1 MYKNNLNLRNGKSE
15 YYTYYHI
22 SLVDNDEII
31 PKTFI
36 PRIPNR
42 SMDDEDNSV
51 PRICVAEEISGCIK
65 AFPDKISF
73 ALCNDLM
80 GSVYLFVY
88 KIDITKIGCE
98 NILYW
103 NQIKDLVPDASTTK
117 EAWITKEFT
126 ATPILVRFQED
137 YYDYEPVD
145 NEIYTDTI
153 IGEDTLNYIKSNFNI
168 ITYYKKE
175 GYKDQ
180 YVIKYKT
187 DEYTKDLW
195 MVIAQSH
202 LRQFNRKEYDEFMD
216 ALDSLVEPY

>member
-1 MYKNNLNLRNGKSE
+1 MENNLNLRNGKSE
-15 YYTYYHI
+15 YFTFYHV
-22 SLVDNDEII
+22 SLVEDEIS

-42 SMDDEDNSV
+42 SMDDEDNSI

-88 KIDITKIGCE
+88 KVDVTKIGCE
-98 NILYW
+98 NILFW

-126 ATPILVRFQED
+126 TTPILVRFQDD

-145 NEIYTDTI
+145 NELYTDTI
-153 IGEDTLNYIKSNFNI
+153 IGKDTLDFITSNFNI

-180 YVIKYKT
+180 YIIKYKT

-195 MVIAQSH
+195 MVITQSH
-202 LRQFNRKEYDEFMD
+202 LRQFNRKEYDEFMKE
-216 ALDSLVEPY
+216 LDKLVESY

>member
-1 MYKNNLNLRNGKSE
+1 MENNLNLRNGKSE
-15 YYTYYHI
+15 YFTYYHV
-22 SLVDNDEII
+22 SLVEDEIS
-31 PKTFI
+31 PKTFV

-42 SMDDEDNSV
+42 SMDDEDTSIS
-51 PRICVAEEISGCIK
+51 RICVAEEISGCIK

-80 GSVYLFVY
+80 GSAYLFVY
-88 KIDITKIGCE
+88 KVDMTKIGCE

-126 ATPILVRFQED
+126 SIPILVRFQDD

-145 NEIYTDTI
+145 NELYTDTI
-153 IGEDTLNYIKSNFNI
+153 IGKDTLDFITSNFNI

-180 YVIKYKT
+180 YIIKYKT

-202 LRQFNRKEYDEFMD
+202 LRQFNRKGYDEFMKE
-216 ALDSLVEPY
+216 LDKLVESY

>member
-1 MYKNNLNLRNGKSE
+1 MNKNDLNLRNGKSE
-15 YYTYYHI
+15 YFTYYHV
-22 SLVDNDEII
+22 SLVEDKIL
-31 PKTFI
+31 PKTFV
-36 PRIPNR
+36 PRTPNR
-42 SMDDEDNSV
+42 SMDDEDTSI

-65 AFPDKISF
+65 AFSDKISF

-80 GSVYLFVY
+80 GSAYLFVY
-88 KIDITKIGCE
+88 KVDMTKIGCE

-103 NQIKDLVPDASTTK
+103 NQIKDLVPDASSTK

-126 ATPILVRFQED
+126 ATPILVRFQEN

-145 NEIYTDTI
+145 NNLYTDTV
-153 IGEDTLNYIKSNFNI
+153 IGKDTLDFIINNFNI

-175 GYKDQ
+175 NYTDQ

-202 LRQFNRKEYDEFMD
+202 LRQFNRKGYDEFMKE
-216 ALDSLVEPY
+216 LDRLVESY

>member
-1 MYKNNLNLRNGKSE
+1 MNKNNLNLRNGKSE
-15 YYTYYHI
+15 YFTYYHV
-22 SLVDNDEII
+22 SLVEDKISS
-31 PKTFI
+31 KTFV

-42 SMDDEDNSV
+42 SMDDEDISI
-51 PRICVAEEISGCIK
+51 PRICVAEELSGCIK

-80 GSVYLFVY
+80 GSAYLFVY
-88 KIDITKIGCE
+88 KVDMTKIGCE

-103 NQIKDLVPDASTTK
+103 NQIKDLVPDASSTK

-126 ATPILVRFQED
+126 ATPILVRFQEN

-145 NEIYTDTI
+145 NNLYTDTI
-153 IGEDTLNYIKSNFNI
+153 IGKDTLDFIISNFNI

-175 GYKDQ
+175 NYKDR

-202 LRQFNRKEYDEFMD
+202 LRQFNRKGYDEFMEE
-216 ALDSLVEPY
+216 LDKLVESY

>member
-1 MYKNNLNLRNGKSE
+1 MNKNNLNLRNGKSE
-15 YYTYYHI
+15 YFTYYHV
-22 SLVDNDEII
+22 SLVEDKIL
-31 PKTFI
+31 PKTFV

-42 SMDDEDNSV
+42 SMDDEDTSV
-51 PRICVAEEISGCIK
+51 PRICVAEELSGCIK

-80 GSVYLFVY
+80 GSAYLFVY
-88 KIDITKIGCE
+88 KVDMTKIGCE

-103 NQIKDLVPDASTTK
+103 NQIKDLVPDASSTK

-126 ATPILVRFQED
+126 ATPILVRFQEN

-145 NEIYTDTI
+145 NNLYTDTI
-153 IGEDTLNYIKSNFNI
+153 IGKDTLDFIINNFNI

-175 GYKDQ
+175 NYKDQ

-202 LRQFNRKEYDEFMD
+202 LRQFNRKGYDEFMKE
-216 ALDSLVEPY
+216 LDRLVESY

>member
-1 MYKNNLNLRNGKSE
+1 MNKNNLNLRNGKSE
-15 YYTYYHI
+15 YFTYYHV
-22 SLVDNDEII
+22 SLVEDKISS
-31 PKTFI
+31 KTFV

-42 SMDDEDNSV
+42 SMDDEDTSI
-51 PRICVAEEISGCIK
+51 PRICVAEELSGCIK

-80 GSVYLFVY
+80 GSAYLFVY
-88 KIDITKIGCE
+88 KVDMTKIECE

-103 NQIKDLVPDASTTK
+103 NQIKDLVPDASSTK

-126 ATPILVRFQED
+126 ATPILVRFQEN

-145 NEIYTDTI
+145 NNLYTDTI
-153 IGEDTLNYIKSNFNI
+153 IGKDTLDFIISNFNI

-175 GYKDQ
+175 NYKDR

-202 LRQFNRKEYDEFMD
+202 LRQFNRKGYDEFMEE
-216 ALDSLVEPY
+216 LDKLVESY

>member
-1 MYKNNLNLRNGKSE
+1 MNKNNLNLRNGKSE
-15 YYTYYHI
+15 YFTYYHV
-22 SLVDNDEII
+22 SLVEDKIS
-31 PKTFI
+31 PKTFV

-42 SMDDEDNSV
+42 SMDDEDTSIS
-51 PRICVAEEISGCIK
+51 RICVAEEISGCIK

-80 GSVYLFVY
+80 GSAYLFVY
-88 KIDITKIGCE
+88 KVDMTKIGCE

-103 NQIKDLVPDASTTK
+103 NQIKDLVPDASSTK

-126 ATPILVRFQED
+126 ATPILVRFQEN

-145 NEIYTDTI
+145 NNLYTDTI
-153 IGEDTLNYIKSNFNI
+153 IGKDTLDFITSNFNI

-180 YVIKYKT
+180 YIIKYKT

-202 LRQFNRKEYDEFMD
+202 LRQFNRKGYDEFMKE
-216 ALDSLVEPY
+216 LDKLVESY

>member
-1 MYKNNLNLRNGKSE
+1 MNKNNLNLRNGKSE
-15 YYTYYHI
+15 YFTYYHV
-22 SLVDNDEII
+22 SLVEDKIL
-31 PKTFI
+31 PKTFV
-36 PRIPNR
+36 PRTPNR
-42 SMDDEDNSV
+42 SMDDEDTSI

-73 ALCNDLM
+73 VLCNDLM
-80 GSVYLFVY
+80 GSAYLFVY
-88 KIDITKIGCE
+88 KVDMTKIGCE

-103 NQIKDLVPDASTTK
+103 NQIKDLVPDAFSTK

-126 ATPILVRFQED
+126 ATPILVRFQEN

-145 NEIYTDTI
+145 NNLYTDTI
-153 IGEDTLNYIKSNFNI
+153 IGKDTLDFIINNFNI

-175 GYKDQ
+175 NYTDQ

-202 LRQFNRKEYDEFMD
+202 LRQFNRKGYDEFMKE
-216 ALDSLVEPY
+216 LDKLVESY